1 MSVRRT
7 ITLTLRARD
16 DIADILDYSAERFG
30 APARRRYE
38 SLMQAAPRE
47 LADDPARAGSQARPE
62 FSGDV
67 RTYHL
72 RNSRRRQ
79 QQMGAAVPKAPRH
92 LIGYRQRAP
101 DELLIPRVLHDAM
114 ERSRHLP
121 EGQDTDGG

>member
-1 MSVRRT
+1 
-7 ITLTLRARD
+7 
-16 DIADILDYSAERFG
+16 
-30 APARRRYE
+30 
-38 SLMQAAPRE
+38 MQTALRE

-62 FSGDV
+62 FSGDG

-92 LIGYRQRAP
+92 LIVYRQRAP
-101 DELLIPRVLHDAM
+101 DELLILRVLHDAM
-114 ERSRHLP
+114 ELSRYLP